1 MSNKIDVLAVEFVSE
16 RLSEVVSKDYVWPVV
31 PEGYQLEF
39 LLHPDGTIILD
50 FLNTETG
57 CFWSEFVDMEI
68 ETPYT
73 TDNNPIA
80 WQHLESLGIP
90 FMS

>member
-1 MSNKIDVLAVEFVSE
+1 MSKIDVLAVEFVSE
-16 RLSEVVSKDYVWPVV
+16 RLSGVVSKDYAWPIV

-39 LLHPDGTIILD
+39 LLHSDGTVILD
-50 FLNTETG
+50 FLNTDTG
-57 CFWSEFVDMEI
+57 CFLSECVDYEI

-73 TDNNPIA
+73 TGNSPIT